1 MKEFF
6 CFCDYCSC
14 LRILSDW
21 LWGCFR
27 QHLFCGAGC
36 ASHREH
42 GSTDGHAN
50 HHPAPDAE
58 SSEAV
63 EKSLFDPASAD
74 YTGSV
79 VEMTDTGF
87 TLSPTVV
94 QRQGADASA
103 AVMAEA
109 GTASSVFS
117 VTCTDDTRYIAIYA
131 DGNGS
136 SRQAEGSADMV
147 AGKGLCV
154 YHRHQ
159 YGQRFHGGYRC
170 HSEPVKPAVTR
181 ALLTVSLGWMA
192 LSVWWPLWFLF
203 FGGADP
209 GG

>member
-1 MKEFF
+1 MKEFPVF
-6 CFCDYCSC
+6 VITAAACVFF
-14 LRILSDW
+14 LT
-21 LWGCFR
+21 G
-27 QHLFCGAGC
+27 CGA
-36 ASHREH
+36 ASD
-42 GSTDGHAN
+42 STSSVEPDAPHTESTAQPTATPIIT
-50 HHPAPDAE
+50 PAPDA
-58 SSEAV
+58 

-147 AGKGLCV
+147 QAKAFV
-154 YHRHQ
+154 YIT
-159 YGQRFHGGYRC
+159 GINTDSGFT
-170 HSEPVKPAVTR
+170 AD
-181 ALLTVSLGWMA
+181 TVAILN
-192 LSVWWPLWFLF
+192 P
-203 FGGADP
+203 
-209 GG
+209 